1 MFKRAVLTVTGILLI
16 GVSVL
21 IALTAGHG
29 HGDTES
35 TTVLSADIFFEVLAM
50 TLPLLIT
57 GTILLIYNVRALF
70 KGDDK

>member
-1 MFKRAVLTVTGILLI
+1 MFKRAVLAVTGILLI

-29 HGDTES
+29 DTES
-35 TTVLSADIFFEVLAM
+35 TTVLSADILFEVLAM
-50 TLPLLIT
+50 TSPLLIT
-57 GTILLIYNVRALF
+57 GTILLIYNVRSLF